1 MMLCDTESQSIRT
14 GIEMT
19 KCVTKWSC
27 HKGRERL
34 SFFGCQTSLFRN
46 VLRSGIVNIQ
56 IQVADIQIARQ
67 NYGFT
72 RI

>member
-1 MMLCDTESQSIRT
+1 MLCDTESIHT
-14 GIEMT
+14 GVEMA
-19 KCVTKWSC
+19 KCVTEWSC

-34 SFFGCQTSLFRN
+34 SLFGCQTSLFGN

-56 IQVADIQIARQ
+56 IQVANIQIARQ
-67 NYGFT
+67 NYGLA